1 MRALFCAVRPGISG
15 ISGISCILGWLVVT
29 LLGACSHLEPERP
42 VTGLSQSSPSLS
54 SPQLPAHLP
63 THLPGYQASIDLQGR
78 MSVQYQQRGK
88 DEAVHGKFEWHQQ
101 PNEITI
107 TLRSP
112 LGETL
117 AQISVTPEGA
127 RLTQAGVPERQA
139 ADIDTLMAQT
149 LGWPLP
155 VAGLRFWL
163 QGHVPGAPPL
173 QDGVAESQGWRIR
186 FVSWHANGSPKRIDL
201 ERYGTEAGEVRLRL
215 IIDGP
220 V

>member
-1 MRALFCAVRPGISG
+1 MRAVFSAVRVGIL
-15 ISGISCILGWLVVT
+15 CPLYLVVV
-29 LLGACSHLEPERP
+29 LLSACTNLEGERT
-42 VTGLSQSSPSLS
+42 VSGLSASL
-54 SPQLPAHLP
+54 PTQLPTQLP
-63 THLPGYQASIDLQGR
+63 PYQANIDLQGR

-101 PNEITI
+101 PNEIAI

-117 AQISVTPEGA
+117 AQIVVTPEGA
-127 RLTQAGVPERQA
+127 RLIQAGVPERQA

-173 QDGVAESQGWRIR
+173 QDGMTESQGWRIR
-186 FVSWHANGSPKRIDL
+186 FVSRHANGQPKRIDL
-201 ERYGTEAGEVRLRL
+201 ERYGIEAGEVKLRL
-215 IIDGP
+215 IIDSP